1 MRTKIPV
8 TSSFWITIVIVST
21 VLLPSLSIDEYTPSM
36 PHMLRALHSTTAMM
50 QLTVTFYM
58 LTFALSQFFLGYVSD
73 GVGRR
78 KVLLYT
84 YPLFFIGSI
93 LCILAQSDVLLIIG
107 RVVQGF
113 GVGACALAGPA
124 LMSDC
129 FEGPELTKISSY
141 YSTVYAFVPISA
153 PIVGGLLQDWLG
165 WRYNFGFMLLVAV
178 ITYILY
184 LLKLEETH
192 TPCEQHRMSV
202 RGFVRNYWAVLSH
215 AKYITNVLCMI
226 MVWAPIVVFSII
238 APFIMQNVLGY
249 SAAVYGF
256 QALLVGLG
264 FFVGSLINSA
274 LIRFTSPKNIVLLG
288 VGLMIVTAVIMLVL
302 ALCSV
307 VNAWSIMVPVFVI
320 MIGGG
325 MSFPNMYA
333 NAISSVPEFGGIA
346 GALIGSLILTGGV
359 IITAIITQ
367 FEAHSPVTLA
377 GIYLVLSAICFVVF
391 VLFNPKSD

>member
-8 TSSFWITIVIVST
+8 KSSFWLTIVIVST
-21 VLLPSLSIDEYTPSM
+21 VLLPSMSIDEYTPSM
-36 PHMLRALHSTTAMM
+36 PHMLSALNSTTVMM

-73 GVGRR
+73 GIGRR

-84 YPLFFIGSI
+84 YPLFFIGSVF
-93 LCILAQSDVLLIIG
+93 CIVAHSDVLLIVG
-107 RVVQGF
+107 RVIQGF
-113 GVGACALAGPA
+113 GVGACALVGPA

-153 PIVGGLLQDWLG
+153 PIIGGLLQDWLG

-178 ITYILY
+178 VTYILY
-184 LLKLEETH
+184 LFKLEETH
-192 TPCEQHRMSV
+192 TPGEQHRMSV
-202 RGFVRNYWAVLSH
+202 RGFVRNYWSVLSH
-215 AKYITNVLCMI
+215 IKYITNVLCMI
-226 MVWAPIVVFSII
+226 LVWAPIVVFSII
-238 APFIMQNVLGY
+238 APFIMQNVLGF
-249 SAAVYGF
+249 SAAAYGF

-264 FFVGSLINSA
+264 FFVGNLINSA
-274 LIRFTSPKNIVLLG
+274 MIRFTSPKNIIVLG
-288 VGLMIVTAVIMLVL
+288 VCVMILTAVVMLIL
-302 ALCSV
+302 AMCGV

-377 GIYLVLSAICFVVF
+377 GIYVVMSVICLLIFVWF
-391 VLFNPKSD
+391 TPKEV

>member
-1 MRTKIPV
+1 MHTKIPV
-8 TSSFWITIVIVST
+8 KSSFWLTIVIVST
-21 VLLPSLSIDEYTPSM
+21 VLLPSMSIDEYTPSM

-73 GVGRR
+73 GIGRR

-84 YPLFFIGSI
+84 YPLFFIGSV
-93 LCILAQSDVLLIIG
+93 LCIIAHSDVLLIIG
-107 RVVQGF
+107 RVIQGL
-113 GVGACALAGPA
+113 GVGACALVGPA

-129 FEGPELTKISSY
+129 FEGAELTKISSY

-153 PIVGGLLQDWLG
+153 PIIGGLLQDWLG
-165 WRYNFGFMLLVAV
+165 WRYNFGFMLLVAI
-178 ITYILY
+178 ITYALY
-184 LLKLEETH
+184 LFKLEETH
-192 TPCEQHRMSV
+192 TPGEQHRMSV
-202 RGFVRNYWAVLSH
+202 RGFIRNYWAVLSH
-215 AKYITNVLCMI
+215 KKYITNVLCMI
-226 MVWAPIVVFSII
+226 LVWAPIVVFSII
-238 APFIMQNVLGY
+238 APFIMQNVLGF
-249 SAAVYGF
+249 SAAAYGF

-264 FFVGSLINSA
+264 FFVGNLINSA
-274 LIRFTSPKNIVLLG
+274 MIRFTSPKNIIVLG
-288 VGLMIVTAVIMLVL
+288 VCVMILMAVVMLIL
-302 ALCSV
+302 AMCGV

-377 GIYLVLSAICFVVF
+377 GIYVVMSVICLLIFVWF
-391 VLFNPKSD
+391 TPKEV